1 MAPKIAFIVEGRY
14 LRQEMPRAV
23 IRELEARGLEPDVL
37 CPHGAQFD
45 PQSGVEADPSP
56 GRPVGCALA
65 GAARSGPAV
74 PAERRIRS
82 KVLRVRRPCLR
93 HAQAVAVQR

>member
-45 PQSGVEADPSP
+45 PRSGIFSSDSNLRLGLNLCDVAV
-56 GRPVGCALA
+56 GRCRDELGLAMLACAE
-65 GAARSGPAV
+65 AARLLTIK
-74 PAERRIRS
+74 RRT
-82 KVLRVRRPCLR
+82 
-93 HAQAVAVQR
+93 ATGE